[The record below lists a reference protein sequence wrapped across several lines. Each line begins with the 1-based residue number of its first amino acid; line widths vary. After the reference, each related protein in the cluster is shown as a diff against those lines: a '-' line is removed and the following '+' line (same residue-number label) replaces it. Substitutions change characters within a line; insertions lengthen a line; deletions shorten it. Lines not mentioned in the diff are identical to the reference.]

1 MGRDLAIIVSEKRT
15 VSELEEVIRRAC
27 PPFLESVWLFDVYE
41 GEEIP
46 EGCRSLA
53 WRFRFQAADRTLTD
67 EEVDAAMNAVTIA
80 LEDKSDARIRTS

>member
-1 MGRDLAIIVSEKRT
+1 MQRNVRRT
-15 VSELEEVIRRAC
+15 A
-27 PPFLESVWLFDVYE
+27 E

-67 EEVDAAMNAVTIA
+67 EEVDAAMEAVTFA
-80 LEDKSDARIRTS
+80 LEDKSDARIRTA